1 MSKRSRIITLSVLS
15 ILIVVC
21 IVLGVTYSFMQ
32 ANIDSTS
39 VTEVSL
45 SSCANIMLNDTDVS
59 IDLENTYPMSRN
71 RALQTAPYT
80 FTVSSSCNESV
91 GFYIYIATLNTNTL
105 DANNIHYIITNHNS
119 KEALVEGILGEA
131 EDGLS
136 DFEEYQIN
144 ELNNGIKGTYGNI
157 YRLYSNG
164 LHNNSELTYDLYL
177 YIDESVTN
185 ETMGL
190 TFNAGIA
197 VKTFDYNFPIVN
209 SANTNEEKFGV
220 VTLNI
225 NATPGDNEIVK
236 YYFSKDG
243 GETYVTSDNNSYTF
257 TGLDAGKEYNF
268 KVYVEDALGYTSAV
282 YSLDETTSTLAD
294 LCGGLPLSYCITDVM
309 YTGVDGDNNLYL
321 HDGYGEYINSDL
333 EARDNSYRF
342 SGGNYKPTQLA
353 KDQGYTRITSANLS
367 ENNDIINFYCND
379 EKSPVGSYCN
389 WDYTSHYTLSYDPD
403 NEYNYYEAAL
413 NQAIEDGYIT
423 DNNINNYVCLGRR
436 CILDEDFLSESYRII
451 GAFAENGDYQVK
463 LIKDA
468 PYANASGRYSIDGS
482 SAWSTAGPNA
492 ELNSTYLTELEDYFE
507 FDTNLIVSHDWWV
520 EGDTS
525 ENSYDYSVQG
535 VYNVDSSSSE
545 TYNAK
550 VALMYVSDYG
560 YAASPDYW
568 DMSVRF
574 YYGLT
579 YGNNWLIPTAAS
591 VVLGPI
597 SSQHVLLIDTRGNFM
612 GELATVIGN
621 YQPTFYLDSSVR
633 VADGNGTKEDPFI
646 IFY

>member
-45 SSCANIMLNDTDVS
+45 SSCANIILNDTDVS

-71 RALQTAPYT
+71 RALQTTPYT

-209 SANTNEEKFGV
+209 SAYTNEEKLGV

-268 KVYVEDALGYTSAV
+268 RVYVEDALGYTSAV

-294 LCGGLPLSYCITDVM
+294 LCVDIPLSYCITDVM

-321 HDGYGEYINSDL
+321 HDGIGDYVNSDQ
-333 EARDNSYRF
+333 EIGDNSYRF
-342 SGGNYKPTQLA
+342 SGTNP
-353 KDQGYTRITSANLS
+353 
-367 ENNDIINFYCND
+367 
-379 EKSPVGSYCN
+379 
-389 WDYTSHYTLSYDPD
+389 
-403 NEYNYYEAAL
+403 
-413 NQAIEDGYIT
+413 
-423 DNNINNYVCLGRR
+423 NNYVCLMN
-436 CILDEDFLSESYRII
+436 LDEGIAYGCENYLYRII
-451 GAFAENGDYQVK
+451 GAFEEDGSYQLK
-463 LIKDA
+463 LIKETA
-468 PYANASGRYSIDGS
+468 YSVQMWNSNGDNSWIS
-482 SAWSTAGPNA
+482 SEINST
-492 ELNSTYLTELEDYFE
+492 LNSSFIEYLEMYG
-507 FDTNLIVSHDWWV
+507 FDTNLIAFHDWWID
-520 EGDTS
+520 GDNTGS
-525 ENSYDYSVQG
+525 GYDG
-535 VYNVDSSSSE
+535 TPKDIYNIDSSSQE
-545 TYNAK
+545 IYNSK
-550 VALMYVSDYG
+550 VALMYLSDYG
-560 YAASPDYW
+560 YAANPNYW
-568 DMSVRF
+568 NISIRNYAD
-574 YYGLT
+574 T
-579 YGNNWLIPTAAS
+579 YGNNWLIPTS
-591 VVLGPI
+591 EESYFLGMYPPKTI
-597 SSQHVLLIDTRGNFM
+597 MFIDLDGRLDGSWPEFA
-612 GELATVIGN
+612 GF
-621 YQPTFYLDSSVR
+621 YYPTFYLDSS
-633 VADGNGTKEDPFI
+633 ANYIMGTGTKEDPFY
-646 IFY
+646 IFVM

>member
-1 MSKRSRIITLSVLS
+1 MDNKSIILYGHIVHKCGILDMKVGNSGMSQRSRIITLSVLS
-15 ILIVVC
+15 ILIVAC

-71 RALQTAPYT
+71 RALQTTPYT

-131 EDGLS
+131 KDGLS

-209 SANTNEEKFGV
+209 SAYTNEEKLGV

-243 GETYVTSDNNSYTF
+243 GETYVTSDNNSFTF
-257 TGLDAGKEYNF
+257 TGLDAGKKYNF
-268 KVYVEDALGYTSAV
+268 RVYVEDALGYTSAV

-294 LCGGLPLSYCITDVM
+294 LCTGLSLSNCVTEVM
-309 YTGVDGDNNLYL
+309 YTGIDGENGLYY
-321 HDGYGEYINSDL
+321 HDGQGTYTNVSE
-333 EARDNSYRF
+333 EAGDNSYRF
-342 SGGNYKPTQLA
+342 SG
-353 KDQGYTRITSANLS
+353 AN
-367 ENNDIINFYCND
+367 
-379 EKSPVGSYCN
+379 P
-389 WDYTSHYTLSYDPD
+389 
-403 NEYNYYEAAL
+403 
-413 NQAIEDGYIT
+413 
-423 DNNINNYVCLGRR
+423 NNYVCLMNLISGLASG
-436 CILDEDFLSESYRII
+436 CENYMFRII
-451 GAFAENGDYQVK
+451 GAFEDNGDYQLK
-463 LIKDA
+463 LIQDTA
-468 PYANASGRYSIDGS
+468 YAGGMWNSNGDNSWITS
-482 SAWSTAGPNA
+482 FPNSD
-492 ELNSTYLTELEDYFE
+492 LNSSFIEYLGEYG
-507 FDTNLIVSHDWWV
+507 FDTNLVVFHDWWID
-520 EGDTS
+520 GDTTG
-525 ENSYDYSVQG
+525 NG
-535 VYNVDSSSSE
+535 YNGTPLEIYNIDSSSKE

-560 YAASPDYW
+560 YAALPEYWKISIRDYEN
-568 DMSVRF
+568 
-574 YYGLT
+574 T
-579 YGNNWLIPTAAS
+579 YGNNWLIPS
-591 VVLGPI
+591 EWDSNVLGMYSTQTVMYV
-597 SSQHVLLIDTRGNFM
+597 SSTGSLG
-612 GELATVIGN
+612 GEFPTSDGW
-621 YQPTFYLDSSVR
+621 YYPTFYLNSSANYVTG
-633 VADGNGTKEDPFI
+633 VGTRNDPFFLFI
-646 IFY
+646 N